1 MTYYKYAE
9 RESDSQVNWAEV
21 SKGLSDTILQV
32 DKDRREKKAGIDA
45 ATREAQTTLANAPK
59 GENTTASAWT
69 INYANDM
76 MNYRLTLDRLLKSGQ
91 MKLSDYQVAAQNSVD
106 STNLVFTISQEY
118 QDEYKAIMDRSR
130 TLGKNGL
137 PLSSVMELEL
147 ASLNES
153 YSNLSNTV
161 PTINSTNGM
170 VYLSTPGTGKDG
182 VQTLGD
188 NYVSLQSLRNRMK
201 AKVDMYDLEGVS
213 ASKVAALGENTIS
226 QLGQTNFRRTGVVT
240 DITDATLRDTWT
252 EFTKTTAKEMVANP
266 FSQASIMADSMKVN
280 PKTGQAYKGVYNRA
294 EWEADKTGNLILFEN
309 TNGTG
314 PLVPVFTEQQT
325 KDAEAFVQAGLS
337 KYVDK
342 KTESRPFTEPGVDY
356 APEYVV
362 NRGDKTKK
370 DNNSG
375 NMLAKLYSGDSAEI
389 QSAVDYF
396 NGLSDVDAVKRTAD
410 GVVVTLSNGNTDT
423 IKFKNPDGTLKT
435 QADFIRS
442 ASKLLVGDDA
452 DLNAVLKGAVGT
464 GKKAFNTTGSAS
476 AAVQKP
482 APAEDVSKTYSSH
495 VSKVTSSMLKPTVVT
510 SSYYGQKV
518 KGFKSDDGKTI
529 LSEEQV
535 ADKLNSSLQGLGFEV
550 SVPTKY
556 GNYISIKNR
565 DGVETQVALDEPDNA
580 LKAIQGF
587 ITSNVPGKDAVE
599 RNVYLQ
605 DLKSKGV
612 FGGGASKFSPK

>member
-32 DKDRREKKAGIDA
+32 DKDRREKRAAIDA

-106 STNLVFTISQEY
+106 STNLVFTISKEY

-201 AKVDMYDLEGVS
+201 AKVDMYDVEGIS
-213 ASKVAALGENTIS
+213 AAKVASLGENTIS
-226 QLGQTNFRRTGVVT
+226 QLSRTNFRRTGVVT

-266 FSQASIMADSMKVN
+266 FSQASIMADGMKVN

-325 KDAEAFVQAGLS
+325 KDAEEFVQAGLS

-342 KTESRPFTEPGVDY
+342 KTEKRPFTEPGIDY
-356 APEYVV
+356 EPEYIVKNREAAQDADNAQELWQSYFTARTITEKNAAKAGLLGTDAAKKAGLDDIKWIDDNNIELIYANPENNMPISMADASGKRMSGLDWAKAGTEITGIKDV
-362 NRGDKTKK
+362 NKLRKYAKTVEGGLQLDKTQMAPGRKGRNENYYSFK
-370 DNNSG
+370 ASQADQPVLNLIDANN
-375 NMLAKLYSGDSAEI
+375 AKE
-389 QSAVDYF
+389 
-396 NGLSDVDAVKRTAD
+396 TAD
-410 GVVVTLSNGNTDT
+410 ALNAAYSQYDLSFDYNESVLGNTDEVVIKYKGKKVGNAIPVDSKEAGAASVRGAIEGILKNPPEDDAAAKAAAAKAAAAKKGNSPIAAPGAGT
-423 IKFKNPDGTLKT
+423 IKG
-435 QADFIRS
+435 
-442 ASKLLVGDDA
+442 
-452 DLNAVLKGAVGT
+452 
-464 GKKAFNTTGSAS
+464 
-476 AAVQKP
+476 
-482 APAEDVSKTYSSH
+482 
-495 VSKVTSSMLKPTVVT
+495 
-510 SSYYGQKV
+510 
-518 KGFKSDDGKTI
+518 
-529 LSEEQV
+529 
-535 ADKLNSSLQGLGFEV
+535 
-550 SVPTKY
+550 
-556 GNYISIKNR
+556 GNVR
-565 DGVETQVALDEPDNA
+565 
-580 LKAIQGF
+580 
-587 ITSNVPGKDAVE
+587 
-599 RNVYLQ
+599 
-605 DLKSKGV
+605 
-612 FGGGASKFSPK
+612 